1 MHVTI
6 QVWPDRSASLLLDD
20 GTSLSTYRS
29 VEEAVAVCE
38 QWLGHRGELQ
48 GDAQDP
54 SCASFY

>member
-20 GTSLSTYRS
+20 GTSLSTYRT

-38 QWLGHRGELQ
+38 QWLGHRGEFR
-48 GDAQDP
+48 GDGQDP

>member
-20 GTSLSTYRS
+20 GT

-38 QWLGHRGELQ
+38 QWLGHRGEFR
-48 GDAQDP
+48 GDGQDP